1 MIRQKNISCLSNSS
15 AAQCKVIHIK
25 FHVGGHKKNRRCN
38 EEKVLGEN
46 YLRVGKL
53 EKSRSQRENDQSL
66 WGLIPWFS
74 WPLLMLCWN
83 KFHFHWH
90 TSTIDIKV
98 NRVNSTHKLY
108 FKNLCPHLC
117 DSLKFLF
124 SECGSKQ
131 RFYFWA
137 KVVAAKYPANKWE
150 A

>member
-25 FHVGGHKKNRRCN
+25 FHVGGHKKNQRCN

-53 EKSRSQRENDQSL
+53 EKSRRQRENDHPL

-74 WPLLMLCWN
+74 WPLVMLCKN

-98 NRVNSTHKLY
+98 DRVNSTHKLY
-108 FKNLCPHLC
+108 SKKLQKLLVKWKLAPTFMWLSKVSIFGVWFKAALL
-117 DSLKFLF
+117 FL
-124 SECGSKQ
+124 G
-131 RFYFWA
+131 
-137 KVVAAKYPANKWE
+137 
-150 A
+150 